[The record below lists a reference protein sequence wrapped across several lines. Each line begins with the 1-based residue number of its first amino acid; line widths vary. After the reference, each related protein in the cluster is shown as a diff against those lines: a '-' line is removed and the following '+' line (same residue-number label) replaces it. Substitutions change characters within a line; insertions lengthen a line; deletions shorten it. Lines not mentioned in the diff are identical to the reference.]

1 MDKEV
6 SEWLRII
13 FPKTWEKRI
22 VDMYRQVH
30 KTWDDWREGWK

>member
-13 FPKTWEKRI
+13 FPKTFEKRV
-22 VDMYRQVH
+22 VDMVRQGR
-30 KTWDDWREGWK
+30 KIWDDWWESWR